1 MKKIFSLV
9 FVVIIIIIIFN
20 LFFHS
25 LEITNII
32 SFSLELFIK
41 NIFPSLF
48 PMFVIAN
55 ILVLI
60 GIPNFLGK
68 LFSKIMTKLFN
79 VKGIA
84 SFVFFMSM
92 LSGYP
97 SNAKY
102 LKELLEK
109 NEIDE
114 IDLNK
119 ILLFTT
125 FGNPLFIIN
134 TIGILI
140 LNDLKLGFFILISH
154 ILGNITV
161 GLIFRNTYKRK
172 EKMESF
178 NLKNELIILNKKINS
193 TTIFKNFLS
202 GINNSLLA
210 LLNILGIITCF
221 LILTEIIKTTFN
233 INPFL
238 DSIITGILEFSSGIK
253 KVSLLD
259 THLKLYIIVFF
270 ISFGGISVHAQILNI
285 LTNYKVKYDLFLF
298 ARILHG
304 LLSVIYLYLLL
315 QLG

>member
-221 LILTEIIKTTFN
+221 LIIKTTFN